1 MRVLNTLYVRDHRA
15 SVGLQKGALLVKG
28 PDGSRTR
35 VPLNALEGVV
45 MVGSGQITTE
55 AMARCVERNIR
66 ICSLRRNG
74 KVRFVVGG
82 PTSGNVHLR
91 VAQLRA
97 ATDVASCL
105 SLART
110 IVAGK
115 LQNYRLLLQRWSWDT
130 AGLDRR
136 HLIEQQHAIEDRL
149 RALPDARDGD
159 AIRGMEGDGTRRYFK
174 GVAAHLS
181 REPEAFRYMGR
192 TRRPP
197 RDPVNA
203 LLSFAY
209 ALVLTEITGAL
220 ESVGLDP
227 QIGFLHGLRPGRPSL
242 SLDLLE
248 EFRPTTADRFALKM
262 ITLHRVREVHFVATL
277 GGACYLTD
285 DGREI
290 VIEGYEEFKDE
301 EVVHRLLGKRVPRWS
316 LPTIQATL
324 LARHLRGDLPA
335 YPPHLLEP

>member
-15 SVGLQKGALLVKG
+15 SIGLQKGSLLVSG
-28 PDGSRTR
+28 PDGDRTR

-45 MVGSGQITTE
+45 MLGSGQISTE
-55 AMARCVERNIR
+55 AIARCVERNIR
-66 ICSLRRNG
+66 VCSLRRNG
-74 KVRFVVGG
+74 KVRFVVGA

-97 ATDVASCL
+97 ATDEATRTT
-105 SLART
+105 LART

-115 LQNYRLLLQRWSWDT
+115 LQNYRLLLQRWAWD
-130 AGLDRR
+130 ASGLDRQ
-136 HLIEQQHAIEDRL
+136 HLIAQQRAIEDRL
-149 RALPDARDGD
+149 RALPGAHEGD
-159 AIRGMEGDGTRRYFK
+159 TIRGIEGDGTRRYFK
-174 GVAAHLS
+174 GVAVHLS
-181 REPEAFRYMGR
+181 REPEAFRYAGR

-197 RDPVNA
+197 RNPVNA

-227 QIGFLHGLRPGRPSL
+227 QVGFLHGVRSGRPSL
-242 SLDLLE
+242 ALDLLE
-248 EFRPTTADRFALKM
+248 EFRPSIADRFALRL
-262 ITLHRVREVHFVATL
+262 ITLRRVREDHFVSTL

-285 DGREI
+285 DGRKI
-290 VIEGYEEFKDE
+290 FIDCYEEFKDE
-301 EVVHRLLGKRVPRWS
+301 EVVHRLLDRRVPRWS

-324 LARHLRGDLPA
+324 LARHLRGDLTA

>member
-1 MRVLNTLYVRDHRA
+1 MRVLSTLYVRDHRA
-15 SVGLQKGALLVKG
+15 SVGLQKGALLVSG
-28 PDGSRTR
+28 PDGKTR

-45 MVGSGQITTE
+45 MLGAGQITTE

-66 ICSLRRNG
+66 VCSLRRNG

-105 SLART
+105 ALART
-110 IVAGK
+110 FVAGK
-115 LQNYRLLLQRWSWDT
+115 LQNYRLLLQRWSWD
-130 AGLDRR
+130 ASGLDRDQ
-136 HLIEQQHAIEDRL
+136 IVNQQQAIEDRL
-149 RALPDARDGD
+149 RALPNARDGD

-174 GVAAHLS
+174 GVAVHLS
-181 REPEAFRYMGR
+181 REHEAFRYVGR
-192 TRRPP
+192 SRRPP

-203 LLSFAY
+203 LLSFTY

-248 EFRPTTADRFALKM
+248 EFRPTTADRFALRM
-262 ITLHRVREVHFVATL
+262 ITLHRVREMHFISTI
-277 GGACYLTD
+277 GGAWYLTD
-285 DGREI
+285 DGRQI
-290 VIEGYEEFKDE
+290 VLEGYEEFKDE
-301 EVVHRLLGKRVPRWS
+301 EVAHRLLGKRVPRWS
-316 LPTIQATL
+316 LPAIQATL
-324 LARHLRGDLPA
+324 LARHLRGDLSS